1 MRFNYNTNA
10 YKNYLIASS
19 TNRCTAILDTGA
31 SMTVIDL
38 YTLSRL
44 VNKKAEEL
52 KIQAESLIS
61 RGIINVTNVRTA
73 SGHENRVIPVKV
85 HNFILSDEQFDIFY
99 MHLNID
105 KKEDREGYSNIILI
119 GLDIIRA
126 GKIQGDAD
134 HIEITGFDYEKYKN
148 NFIEIYGNTFNIFQ
162 ISDESISNIGIERE

>member
-52 KIQAESLIS
+52 KIQAESLIN
-61 RGIINVTNVRTA
+61 RGIIKVTNVRTA

-85 HNFILSDEQFDIFY
+85 YNFMLSDEKFDIFY

-105 KKEDREGYSNIILI
+105 TKEDEEKHSNIILI
-119 GLDIIRA
+119 GFDIIRA
-126 GKIQGDAD
+126 GRIQGDAD
-134 HIEITGFDYEKYKN
+134 YIEITNFDYEKYKD
-148 NFIEIYGNTFNIFQ
+148 NFIKIYGNTFNIFQ
-162 ISDESISNIGIERE
+162 ISDESITNMEFERE